1 MKKILRF
8 TLAALLLVAGTL
20 SLHLFVIGDPVDG
33 SLVACDVTE
42 DDNQLNIHVTT
53 LASAIAF
60 TDNVQL
66 RQIGSSLYITL
77 RKVLVSSLHSSG
89 SQMILIEK
97 NDLSEVYLGGKLIWS
112 VS

>member
-53 LASAIAF
+53 LACLCPRYHG
-60 TDNVQL
+60 T
-66 RQIGSSLYITL
+66 
-77 RKVLVSSLHSSG
+77 
-89 SQMILIEK
+89 
-97 NDLSEVYLGGKLIWS
+97 GGTHRCSFW
-112 VS
+112 